1 MKLYEH
7 QKKAVASLRNGNI
20 LVGGVGSG
28 KSLTGLYYYF
38 TKVCSGDPVKLK
50 MKLPTD
56 LYIITTARKRD
67 SGDWQEEMLPFSLYE
82 GDKEKNKIHR
92 VNVIIDS
99 WNNISKYT
107 NVGRAFF
114 IFDEQRLVSSG
125 VWSKSMIK
133 ISRRNQWIL
142 LSATPGD
149 SWIDYCTV
157 FIANGFF
164 RNKTDFTS
172 RHCVYSRFSKFPKIE
187 RYIEEERLQRMR
199 AKIVVNMP
207 VRRKTVRHHVTR
219 FCKFNKTL
227 YSLAQKKRW
236 NVFEDKPC
244 KDAGEM
250 CRVLR
255 RIVNESPDRTAEVCA
270 LIESNDRVIIFYNYN
285 YELELLRKC
294 CKATKRK
301 WTEWNGSVHQLC
313 LDDNHKKWVYLV
325 QYTAGAEAWN
335 CIATDTIIFYSAN
348 YSYKIMEQSAGRID
362 RINTKFVDLYY
373 YHLMSKSSIDSA
385 IDNAIKRK
393 KKFNEKI
400 FVERM

>member
-1 MKLYEH
+1 MELYEH
-7 QKKAVASLRNGNI
+7 QKKAVAKLKNGNI

-28 KSLTGLYYYF
+28 KSLTALYYYF
-38 TKVCSGDPVKLK
+38 TKVCNGNPDT
-50 MKLPTD
+50 MKIKNPID

-67 SGDWQEEMLPFSLYE
+67 SDDWQNEMLPFGLLE
-82 GDKEKNKIHR
+82 GDREKNKHHR
-92 VNVIIDS
+92 VNVVIDS

-107 NVGRAFF
+107 DVKHAFF

-133 ISRRNQWIL
+133 ISKSNQWIL

-149 SWIDYCTV
+149 TWMDYCTV

-164 RNKTDFTS
+164 KNKSHFTS
-172 RHCVYSRFSKFPKIE
+172 RHCIYSRFSKFPKVE
-187 RYIEEERLQRMR
+187 RYIDEEILQRMR
-199 AKIVVNMP
+199 ARITVVMP
-207 VRRKTVRHHVTR
+207 VKRKTVRHHITK
-219 FCKFNKTL
+219 FCKYNKSL

-236 NVFEDKPC
+236 NVYEDHPC

-255 RIVNESPDRTAEVCA
+255 KIVNESADRTAEVCA
-270 LIESNDRVIIFYNYN
+270 LMESNDRVIIFYNYN

-294 CKATKRK
+294 CKATGRK
-301 WTEWNGSVHQLC
+301 WTEWNGQVHQLC
-313 LDDNHKKWVYLV
+313 LDQSAKKWCYLV

-335 CIATDTIIFYSAN
+335 CITTNVIIFYSAN
-348 YSYKIMEQSAGRID
+348 YSHKIMEQSAGRID
-362 RINTKFVDLYY
+362 RINTHFVDLYY

-385 IDNAIKRK
+385 IDSAINRK
-393 KKFNEKI
+393 KKFNEKL
-400 FVERM
+400 FVEKM